1 VLRNSY
7 GIAVMNI
14 LRRKFLYLA
23 AGAAVLLGPGEG
35 AFSQARRTIKLI
47 VPFAAGGGADILG
60 RLLAE
65 QIGAE
70 HGVSIVIENRPGA
83 GTVIGTEA
91 VARAVP
97 DANTLLI
104 VTDSFLVT
112 PQLRKLSY
120 DPLLSFEPVCNLAAT
135 PQVFVANK
143 NSPYRTLADLIED
156 ARRRPDALTIASPGP
171 ASAAHVAIELLMAAA
186 NVRMTYVPYPGI
198 APALTA
204 LLGDHLTA
212 ALSTHVAVAEHLQ
225 NGTLRALAAASARRI
240 PSLPEVATAAEFGFA
255 DLDADLWYGL
265 YAPAKTP
272 AAKVSELAEWF
283 AAALNAPEIKPR
295 LAAQGLAGVGMC
307 GTQFSGFLRREFE
320 KYGRGIR
327 QGNVRAE

>member
-1 VLRNSY
+1 MTLHRRS
-7 GIAVMNI
+7 I
-14 LRRKFLYLA
+14 LQLA
-23 AGAAVLLGPGEG
+23 ASFIAGLDPAAAL
-35 AFSQARRTIKLI
+35 SQPRRTIKLV
-47 VPFAAGGGADILG
+47 VPYAAGGGADILA

-70 HGVSIVIENRPGA
+70 RGASLIVENRPGA

-91 VARAVP
+91 VARAAP

-120 DPLLSFEPVCNLAAT
+120 DPLSSFEPVCNLAAT
-135 PQVFVANK
+135 PQVFVANR
-143 NSPYRTLADLIED
+143 NSPYRTLADLVEA
-156 ARRRPDALTIASPGP
+156 ARRKPDSLTIASPGP
-171 ASAAHVAIELLMAAA
+171 ASAAHVTIQLFIAAA
-186 NVRMTYVPYPGI
+186 NVRMTYIPYPGV

-204 LLGDHLTA
+204 LLGDHVTA
-212 ALSTHVAVAEHLQ
+212 VLSTHVAVAEHLQ
-225 NGTLRALAAASARRI
+225 NGTLQALAAASARRI
-240 PSLPEVATAAEFGFA
+240 PSLPEVATAAELGFA

-272 AAKVSELAEWF
+272 AAKLSELAEWF
-283 AAALNAPEIKPR
+283 AAALNAPEIKPK
-295 LAAQGLAGVGMC
+295 LAAQGLAGVAMC
-307 GTQFSGFLRREFE
+307 GTEFGGFLRREYQ

-327 QGNVRAE
+327 QGDIKPE